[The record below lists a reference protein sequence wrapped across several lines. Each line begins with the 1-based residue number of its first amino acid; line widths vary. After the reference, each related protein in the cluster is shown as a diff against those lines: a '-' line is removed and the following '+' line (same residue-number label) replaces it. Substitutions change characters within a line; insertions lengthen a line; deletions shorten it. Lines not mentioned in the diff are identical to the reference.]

1 VQIPYLGLIQ
11 QLLWACPNTPMIL
24 LEVPHVSLRLQLRAM
39 SVDDVAHAAAQILW
53 RHSYQ
58 EACFMA
64 HSYGTFC
71 ASRICQLHRSMVHSM
86 VCSTSKPQDST
97 VLILAEIMAH
107 NCSPFCASRIA
118 LSVHP
123 WCTSPPGSQTQSM
136 CRQPLTSVLDVLL
149 LLNASHDADLVCC
162 SCSSDSCCNE
172 KLGIYAHQI

>member
-1 VQIPYLGLIQ
+1 MQIPYLGLSQ

-86 VCSTSKPQDST
+86 VSSPSKPEDST
-97 VLILAEIMAH
+97 VSILIELWHTTAV
-107 NCSPFCASRIA
+107 PFVPYAS
-118 LSVHP
+118 
-123 WCTSPPGSQTQSM
+123 
-136 CRQPLTSVLDVLL
+136 
-149 LLNASHDADLVCC
+149 LVCQPMVHIPARRPNKPTVC
-162 SCSSDSCCNE
+162 VVSP
-172 KLGIYAHQI
+172 